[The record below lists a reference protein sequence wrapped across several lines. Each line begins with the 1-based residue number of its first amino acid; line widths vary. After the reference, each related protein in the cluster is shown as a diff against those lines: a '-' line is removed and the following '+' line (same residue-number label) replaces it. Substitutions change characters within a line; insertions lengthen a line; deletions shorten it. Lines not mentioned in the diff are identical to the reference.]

1 MADVV
6 AKKFVSFSVG
16 IFDDALCSLN
26 SIILNFDIYFL
37 VIQQDFKIHVAFETY
52 VILGNDALLK
62 CEVPSFVS
70 DLVDIFGWIDNGGN
84 QFLTDFNYG

>member
-1 MADVV
+1 M
-6 AKKFVSFSVG
+6 
-16 IFDDALCSLN
+16 
-26 SIILNFDIYFL
+26 
-37 VIQQDFKIHVAFETY
+37 IQQDFKIYVAFETY

>member
-16 IFDDALCSLN
+16 IFDDAL
-26 SIILNFDIYFL
+26 IILNFDIFL

>member
-1 MADVV
+1 MLSSCESIEQEEPSETTTLWIHASQRL
-6 AKKFVSFSVG
+6 FYN
-16 IFDDALCSLN
+16 AL
-26 SIILNFDIYFL
+26 
-37 VIQQDFKIHVAFETY
+37 QQDFKIHVAFETY

>member
-1 MADVV
+1 M
-6 AKKFVSFSVG
+6 G
-16 IFDDALCSLN
+16 ILDDALCSLKICE
-26 SIILNFDIYFL
+26 SKITLLNFDLFL
-37 VIQQDFKIHVAFETY
+37 VIQQDFKIHVAFESY

>member
-1 MADVV
+1 MR
-6 AKKFVSFSVG
+6 KIIISV
-16 IFDDALCSLN
+16 
-26 SIILNFDIYFL
+26 L

-70 DLVDIFGWIDNGGN
+70 DLVDIFGWIDNAGN

>member
-1 MADVV
+1 M

-16 IFDDALCSLN
+16 ISDDAL
-26 SIILNFDIYFL
+26 IILNFDIFL